1 VCMCSYALSTGVS
14 GRDLT
19 ELDEVLHR
27 DGRCV
32 TGPGERSH
40 AMRTPLLSG
49 DDALLRLRWSVTK
62 TRAPFLG
69 CAVTRPIAV
78 LLMASTPLNDFL
90 AVVTGGSLRPLFLCI
105 GSTAIQAQWSRVG
118 VRHRRRGFYT
128 TGERTVALR
137 TLECASNCLV
147 RPTGRTYP
155 GARRRI
161 DRGWHPTRVILTDV
175 RALGTAHPCRRV
187 PRTTPIVIFAIKK
200 AGFRQFCSPWSDV
213 NLIGAPPPR
222 TGVPRATPPWQ
233 RLSFTRT
240 KPTIATILRERRR
253 EVIANG
259 LVAFFAK
266 AEGALLFPT
275 ISSFVPY
282 LITVGDMILPH
293 FRLGAYNGDQ
303 LIGVQTLARRD
314 QGALHLDAAARNTG
328 LSGRVASNLSI
339 GSKAARNGTV
349 LRVEV
354 SGALDRIQTT
364 TWRMLAQPWAQGTLR
379 ARRAVDL
386 VAPRRGKRS
395 LAPLALTHPYQG
407 HFPSGHC
414 IKINFTSV

>member
-1 VCMCSYALSTGVS
+1 MQMREEPL

-19 ELDEVLHR
+19 ELDELLHR
-27 DGRCV
+27 GRRCT
-32 TGPGERSH
+32 TGPGERSYAAH
-40 AMRTPLLSG
+40 PPLGS
-49 DDALLRLRWSVTK
+49 DDNALFGLRWAGTK
-62 TRAPFLG
+62 DWTAYFG
-69 CAVTRPIAV
+69 CAVARPIAV
-78 LLMASTPLNDFL
+78 LLVASTPLNDFV
-90 AVVTGGSLRPLFLCI
+90 AVVAGRSLRPPFLCI
-105 GSTAIQAQWSRVG
+105 DFTASQRTEVHVG
-118 VRHRRRGFYT
+118 INHRRRGFYT

-137 TLECASNCLV
+137 THECASNCLV

-161 DRGWHPTRVILTDV
+161 DRGWHPTLVILTDV

-200 AGFRQFCSPWSDV
+200 AGFRQFCSPWSGV

-222 TGVPRATPPWQ
+222 TGVPCATPPWQ

-293 FRLGAYNGDQ
+293 FRLRSYNGDQ

-314 QGALHLDAAARNTG
+314 QGALHLDAAATHTSLG
-328 LSGRVASNLSI
+328 GCVASNLSI

-364 TWRMLAQPWAQGTLR
+364 TWRMLALPRTHRKRR
-379 ARRAVDL
+379 ARWTVDL
-386 VAPRRGKRS
+386 VAPRRRERS
-395 LAPLALTHPYQG
+395 LAPLALTRPYQG
-407 HFPSGHC
+407 HFPSAPC
-414 IKINFTSV
+414 IKISFISA

>member
-1 VCMCSYALSTGVS
+1 MQMREEPL

-19 ELDEVLHR
+19 ELDELLHR
-27 DGRCV
+27 GRRCT
-32 TGPGERSH
+32 TGPGERSYAAH
-40 AMRTPLLSG
+40 PPLGS
-49 DDALLRLRWSVTK
+49 DDNALFGLRWAGTK
-62 TRAPFLG
+62 DWTAYFC
-69 CAVTRPIAV
+69 CAVARPIAV
-78 LLMASTPLNDFL
+78 LLVASTPLNDFV
-90 AVVTGGSLRPLFLCI
+90 AVVAGRGLRPPFLCI
-105 GSTAIQAQWSRVG
+105 DFTASQRTEVHVG
-118 VRHRRRGFYT
+118 INHRRRGFDT
-128 TGERTVALR
+128 TGERTIALR
-137 TLECASNCLV
+137 THEWACSRLV
-147 RPTGRTYP
+147 RPTGEAYP
-155 GARRRI
+155 CERRGI
-161 DRGWHPTRVILTDV
+161 DRGWHFTLVIPAYTLT
-175 RALGTAHPCRRV
+175 LGTPYPCRRA
-187 PRTTPIVIFAIKK
+187 PRTTPIVIFAIKR
-200 AGFRQFCSPWSDV
+200 AGFRQFCAPWSDV

-293 FRLGAYNGDQ
+293 FRLRSYNGDQ

-314 QGALHLDAAARNTG
+314 QGAVHLDAAATHTSLG
-328 LSGRVASNLSI
+328 GCVASNLSI

-364 TWRMLAQPWAQGTLR
+364 TWRMLALPRTHRKRR
-379 ARRAVDL
+379 ARWTVDL
-386 VAPRRGKRS
+386 VAPRRRERS
-395 LAPLALTHPYQG
+395 LAPLALTRPYQG
-407 HFPSGHC
+407 HFPSAPC
-414 IKINFTSV
+414 IKISFLSA